1 MGRQRKVSS
10 NAKGIKVKSEEL
22 FYSDLKAPGD
32 HSIIK
37 TYKFETMRLKG
48 FRSDYM
54 HSTLLIRALALISIQ
69 ATRIKVDKLFKELKD
84 RGLTP
89 TLALIN

>member
-1 MGRQRKVSS
+1 M
-10 NAKGIKVKSEEL
+10 KSEEL
-22 FYSDLKAPGD
+22 YYSDLKAHRD

-37 TYKFETMRLKG
+37 TYKFETTRLKV

-54 HSTLLIRALALISIQ
+54 HSTLLIRALALISLQ
-69 ATRIKVDKLFKELKD
+69 ATRIKVDKLFKELKN

-89 TLALIN
+89 ALALIN